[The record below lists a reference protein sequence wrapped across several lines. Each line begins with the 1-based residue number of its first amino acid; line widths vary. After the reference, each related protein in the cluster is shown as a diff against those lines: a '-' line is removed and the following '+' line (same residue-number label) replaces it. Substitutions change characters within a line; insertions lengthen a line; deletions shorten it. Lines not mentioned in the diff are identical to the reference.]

1 MGAVVQLCF
10 QTKKIVI
17 ISFFLF
23 SFNMFLL
30 FFYDSFQIDYI
41 TWLVATRSLQY
52 MRLMVMNGNSKLS
65 DDFKVNNF
73 SNIRIFRILL

>member
-17 ISFFLF
+17 ISFFSSHLICF
-23 SFNMFLL
+23 YY
-30 FFYDSFQIDYI
+30 FFYDSSQIDYI
-41 TWLVATRSLQY
+41 PWLVATRSLQY

-73 SNIRIFRILL
+73 SI